1 MKDHPNIWKFIESL
15 KEEETSQSTRFLRL
29 EAGTLKERNRNGWDI
44 ERDNRILEL
53 KCKFLQDKIAI
64 DNYLM
69 LISKNMPDFE

>member
-1 MKDHPNIWKFIESL
+1 L